1 MRGEKVIKKITT
13 FMLLGIIVFAVNS
26 CSADEKK
33 IGVSIN
39 GKEVSFD
46 VSPIIIE
53 GRTLVP
59 LRAIF
64 EALDVNVSWDDST
77 KTVMATTEGKI
88 IVLQIDN
95 NFAFVN
101 SEKFE
106 LEVSAKL
113 IEGRTLVP
121 VRFIGESIGAE
132 VKWDEPNKMVIINKS
147 EEGIYRQISP
157 SDAMARLE
165 AGSDE
170 KSQNKVYLIDVRT
183 PEEYKE
189 GHIKGSIL
197 IPLSELNEKIESSV
211 KDKNSEIIVYCRS
224 GNRSKTA
231 SYELLELGYKNVYDL
246 GGIIDWPY
254 EIEK

>member
-1 MRGEKVIKKITT
+1 MGREKAIKRIVA
-13 FMLLGIIVFAVNS
+13 FILLGVIAFAVNS

-39 GKEVSFD
+39 GKEISFD
-46 VSPIIIE
+46 VSPVIIE

-64 EALDVNVSWDDST
+64 EALEVNVWWDDST

-88 IVLQIDN
+88 IILQIDN
-95 NFAFVN
+95 NIAFVN
-101 SEKFE
+101 SEKLE

-121 VRFIGESIGAE
+121 VRFIAETLGAE
-132 VKWDEPNKMVIINKS
+132 VKWDETERMVSINKS

-157 SDAMARLE
+157 SDAKARLE
-165 AGSDE
+165 TGSGE
-170 KSQNKVYLIDVRT
+170 NKNKIYLIDVRT

-189 GHIKGSIL
+189 GYIKESIL
-197 IPLSELNEKIESSV
+197 LPSELKGKIESVV
-211 KDKNSEIIVYCRS
+211 KDKNSEIILYCRS
-224 GNRSKTA
+224 GNRSRTA

-254 EIEK
+254 DIEK